1 MNRNLSYSLG
11 RFPIQVHAGRS
22 LYLLVWACIIAG
34 VAYTSSLQAQSRF
47 DYSRYETEN
56 LRPYRNVVE
65 FVYPELELGGLST
78 SSDSSAPTI
87 SPIDVTQFFSDSATL
102 FIDTD
107 PVVQSLVDR
116 HKYLNSRIKTANGWR
131 IQIIAT
137 SNRKLATNYQYQFE
151 SRYPPYQAYMSYESP
166 NYKVRA
172 GDFLKENDAELFRER
187 ISSDYPDAFL
197 VNAKVRVP
205 KYKGPTLPR

>member
-1 MNRNLSYSLG
+1 MNSNLLFSHRHLPTMV
-11 RFPIQVHAGRS
+11 RKIRH
-22 LYLLVWACIIAG
+22 LYLLVLGCIMVGI
-34 VAYTSSLQAQSRF
+34 SSPAEIHAQSRF

-56 LRPYRNVVE
+56 LRPYRSVVE

-78 SSDSSAPTI
+78 SSDSSAPAI

-102 FIDTD
+102 FIDSD

-116 HKYLNSRIKTANGWR
+116 HKYLNSRIRSASGWR

-137 SNRKLATNYQYQFE
+137 SNRKLANNYQYQFE
-151 SRYPPYQAYMSYESP
+151 SRYPYKAYMSYESP

-197 VNAKVRVP
+197 VSEKVRVP